1 MDKVFRLCAG
11 AVVFNR
17 EGKVL
22 LGNRIDTED
31 DSWQFPQGGI
41 ESGETPEEASRR
53 ELFEETGVTSV
64 ATVCTD
70 AKPSRYEF
78 SEGIKTNLRKR
89 GIFNDGQDI
98 FFSLF
103 YFTGKES
110 EINVKTAFPE
120 FKGYIWES
128 LDFATANIIEF
139 KKNIYVSAASRFAPL
154 IKRYIENLS

>member
-1 MDKVFRLCAG
+1 MGKQFRLCAG

-17 EGKVL
+17 NGKVL
-22 LGNRIDTED
+22 LGNRIETKD

-41 ESGETPEEASRR
+41 ESGETPEEAARR

-64 ATVCTD
+64 TTVCTD
-70 AKPSRYEF
+70 AKPSHYEF
-78 SEGIKTNLRKR
+78 SEKIKANLRKR

-110 EINVKTAFPE
+110 EINVRTAFPE
-120 FKGYIWES
+120 FKGCIWES

-139 KKNIYVSAASRFAPL
+139 KKNVYTSAAERFAPL
-154 IKRYIENLS
+154 IKRYLENLS